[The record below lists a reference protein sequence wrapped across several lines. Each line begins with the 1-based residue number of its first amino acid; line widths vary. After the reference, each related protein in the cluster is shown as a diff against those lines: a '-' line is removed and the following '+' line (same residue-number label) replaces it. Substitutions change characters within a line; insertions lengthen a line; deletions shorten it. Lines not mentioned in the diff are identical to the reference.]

1 MECKN
6 TGRSPLYYYISKSRH
21 RQAVIFIHA
30 AFADHTEFDP
40 QIEVFSKYFTV
51 ITVDLIGHGLSTKTK
66 KGDGIEHT
74 SEYLKDILSAENIEK
89 AHFVGVSIGA
99 VLAQDFANKFPDSVL
114 SLSCFGGYDINNFD
128 PAIQK
133 KNSGA
138 QRAMML
144 KALFSIKWFAKSNKL
159 ISAYTPKAQEAFYRM
174 NIRFPRKSLIYLAGL
189 NELINRNQTGQRA
202 YPLMIGCGDK
212 DLPME
217 LTIVEKWHEAEPNS
231 KLVVF
236 KNSGHLVNMDAP
248 DEFNKV
254 VLDFMLT
261 PKRS

>member
-40 QIEVFSKYFTV
+40 QIEAFSKYFTV
-51 ITVDLIGHGLSTKTK
+51 ITVDLIGHGLATKTK

-74 SEYLKDILSAENIEK
+74 SEYLKDILLAENIEK

-99 VLAQDFANKFPDSVL
+99 VLAQDFANKFPDRVL

-138 QRAMML
+138 QRIMML
-144 KALFSIKWFAKSNKL
+144 
-159 ISAYTPKAQEAFYRM
+159 
-174 NIRFPRKSLIYLAGL
+174 
-189 NELINRNQTGQRA
+189 
-202 YPLMIGCGDK
+202 
-212 DLPME
+212 
-217 LTIVEKWHEAEPNS
+217 
-231 KLVVF
+231 
-236 KNSGHLVNMDAP
+236 
-248 DEFNKV
+248 
-254 VLDFMLT
+254 
-261 PKRS
+261 